1 MRVDPHYLT
10 NLTQSLNSS
19 QLAEQTLT
27 QQLSSGLRVVKL
39 SDDPAAAAQNVLLS
53 SSISRSDSYIST
65 ATNEQGTLQVTDSTL
80 GQVISDVT
88 SAISLATAAGNG
100 TLTATNLGTIAAQV
114 SSIRDSVVAQANTSY
129 QGQYLFS
136 GSKGD
141 TAPYVLDTSTN
152 PATAAY
158 QGDTS
163 TQSVTT
169 PQGQSIQTNL
179 PGSTIFSAPG
189 ADLLGS
195 LNQLVSDLNS
205 GNTAAVAADTGTL
218 SKALTNVTTQRSV
231 LGNSLS
237 QITGTSSYASS
248 QVVDL
253 EAQQSTLL
261 SSNPATIATDLQ
273 SNEVQSQALLAVIA
287 SLSKSESLF
296 DALH

>member
-1 MRVDPHYLT
+1 MRVDPNYLT
-10 NLTQSLNSS
+10 NLTQSLNAS
-19 QLAEQTLT
+19 QLSEQTLT
-27 QQLSSGLRVVKL
+27 QQLSSGLRVGSL
-39 SDDPAAAAQNVLLS
+39 SDDPTSAAQNVLLS
-53 SSISRSDSYIST
+53 SSISRSDSYISS
-65 ATNEQGTLQVTDSTL
+65 ATNEQGTLQVADATL
-80 GQVISDVT
+80 GQVVSDVT

-100 TLTATNLGTIAAQV
+100 TLTATNLGSIAAQV

-136 GSKGD
+136 GSQGD
-141 TAPYVLDTSTN
+141 TAPYVLDTTTA
-152 PATAAY
+152 PATAVY

-205 GNTAAVAADTGTL
+205 GNTAAVAADTGAL

-248 QVVDL
+248 QVVQL
-253 EAQQSTLL
+253 EASRARCWPRIRRRSRRTC
-261 SSNPATIATDLQ
+261 SPMRCRAKRCSP
-273 SNEVQSQALLAVIA
+273 
-287 SLSKSESLF
+287 
-296 DALH
+296 

>member
-1 MRVDPHYLT
+1 MRVDPNYLT
-10 NLTQSLNSS
+10 NLTQSLNAS
-19 QLAEQTLT
+19 QLSEQTLT
-27 QQLSSGLRVVKL
+27 QQLSSGLRVGSL
-39 SDDPAAAAQNVLLS
+39 SDDPTSAAQNVLLS
-53 SSISRSDSYIST
+53 SSISRSDSYISS
-65 ATNEQGTLQVTDSTL
+65 ATNEQGTLQVADATL
-80 GQVISDVT
+80 GQVVSDVT
-88 SAISLATAAGNG
+88 LATAAGNG
-100 TLTATNLGTIAAQV
+100 TLTATNLGSIAAQV

-136 GSKGD
+136 GSQGD
-141 TAPYVLDTSTN
+141 TAPYVLDTTTA
-152 PATAAY
+152 PATAVY

-205 GNTAAVAADTGTL
+205 GNTAAVAADTGAL

-248 QVVDL
+248 QVVQL

-261 SSNPATIATDLQ
+261 ASNPATIATDLQ

-287 SLSKSESLF
+287 SVSKSENLF
-296 DALH
+296 NALQ